1 MSDRPQP
8 ASTSDAS
15 LEDDQSC
22 YARSALGRLDARL
35 LGNVHARRLL
45 MVVAGLA
52 LIVPS
57 VQFVLKIQQTEYS
70 EFRGALKHR
79 TAIGRW
85 LPDAQ
90 ALQDGEDP
98 YSEGHW
104 FPNPPLVL
112 LALVPFANLPI
123 VVTAVVWSILKIA
136 AVVAG
141 CLLIVRASGRERWN
155 TPLGVLVMAAVFSA
169 RPVIGD
175 ITHGNINIFVFLQIA
190 LGWYLFVRG
199 RDFWSGVVL
208 GLAAATKV
216 TPALLLVYFVYKR
229 AWRVGA
235 GAAVGL
241 IVFVVLIPALLLG
254 FDRNNSLLASWHHQM
269 VAPYVADGFVTVEEV
284 NQSLPGMF
292 MKWAAFPHYVRGTWI
307 DVWNDSVVDG
317 ASVEPEKLEA
327 LIKLRD
333 KLQASEPA
341 VRLADTIAGA
351 FPTEVGS
358 AALAK
363 RTGQPLMARLSR
375 PNQRWILR
383 AANLLIIAVLA
394 WLCRAPTSDRRD
406 PRLLLELSLVLLA
419 MLLLSERTWKHHLVT
434 LPIIYLAT
442 WRVLAC
448 YAWSARFRGV
458 FVAGLI
464 LQFVFLVL
472 LKSDILMYV
481 GVITMG
487 LLLCLLQNAVLL
499 RRLTTMTVSRQPEA
513 PAVRPS
519 AGRDK
524 SA

>member
-1 MSDRPQP
+1 MSDRSQP
-8 ASTSDAS
+8 TRTSGAS

-35 LGNVHARRLL
+35 LGGVHARRLL
-45 MVVAGLA
+45 IVVVGLA

-85 LPDAQ
+85 LPDAR
-90 ALQDGEDP
+90 ALQRGEDP
-98 YSEGHW
+98 YSYGHW

-123 VVTAVVWSILKIA
+123 VGTAVVWSILKIA

-141 CLLIVRASGRERWN
+141 CLLMVRASGRESWN
-155 TPLGVLVMAAVFSA
+155 SPLGVLVMAAVFSA
-169 RPVIGD
+169 RPVMGD

-199 RDFWSGVVL
+199 RDFWSGIFL
-208 GLAAATKV
+208 AFAAATKV
-216 TPALLLVYFVYKR
+216 TPALLLIYFLYKR
-229 AWRVGA
+229 AWRVAA

-241 IVFVVLIPALLLG
+241 VVFVILIPALLLG
-254 FDRNNSLLASWHHQM
+254 FDRSNSLLASWHHQM
-269 VAPYVADGFVTVEEV
+269 VAPYVADGFVTVEGI

-292 MKWAAFPHYVRGTWI
+292 MKWAAFPHFVRGTWI
-307 DVWNDSVVDG
+307 DVWNASRAGSAPG
-317 ASVEPEKLEA
+317 ATEESEKLKK

-333 KLQASEPA
+333 KLQASAPA
-341 VRLADTIAGA
+341 VNLADRIDGA
-351 FPTEVGS
+351 FPVEVGS

-363 RTGQPLMARLSR
+363 RTGQPLMARLSK
-375 PNQRWILR
+375 PHQRWLLR

-434 LPIIYLAT
+434 LPIVYLAT

-448 YAWSARFRGV
+448 QDWSARFRGI

-472 LKSDILMYV
+472 LKTDILMYV

-487 LLLCLLQNAVLL
+487 LLLCLL
-499 RRLTTMTVSRQPEA
+499 
-513 PAVRPS
+513 
-519 AGRDK
+519 
-524 SA
+524 